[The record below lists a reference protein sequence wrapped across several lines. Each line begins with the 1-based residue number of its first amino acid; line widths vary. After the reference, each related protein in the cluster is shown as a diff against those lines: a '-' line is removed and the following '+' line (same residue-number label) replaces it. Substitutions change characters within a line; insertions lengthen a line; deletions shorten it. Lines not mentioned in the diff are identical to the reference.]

1 MTSFGLP
8 RRNPG
13 VGGRTYMPPEPP
25 PGTPSRAL
33 RVRAAGGRERFM
45 RRVEARQEPEE

>member
-1 MTSFGLP
+1 MTTSGPP

-13 VGGRTYMPPEPP
+13 TIGRTYTPPEPR
-25 PGTPSRAL
+25 PGAPSRAL
-33 RVRAAGGRERFM
+33 RVRAAGGWERFM